1 MMNRIDLIGYL
12 SFDPILKTSKKGES
26 YFVFSLGVP
35 KYGKKGQYN
44 YFYCTAFKKTAEHMV
59 QILKKRDR
67 IMISGSVDINVY
79 QQEGQKQTKF
89 MVLVKSFQFISR
101 KDGENSPDPDISFID
116 EEFEDFN

>member
-59 QILKKRDR
+59 QILKKGDR
-67 IMISGSVDINVY
+67 LMISGSVDINVFE
-79 QQEGQKQTKF
+79 QDGNKQTKF

-101 KDGENSPDPDISFID
+101 KDGDNPEPDIQFLDEID
-116 EEFEDFN
+116 DFQ